1 MGKHSDLKQDDNAID
16 RVVRGYYAA
25 FSRDPA
31 TASTFYGEPAIFIS
45 EQGLNVLMKR
55 ADVEARLAKVLSEL
69 KRLGYSYSKLADPRI
84 KMLNAATAL
93 YSVVA
98 VRCKED
104 GGELQRA
111 GFTYLLHRN
120 PDWRIYELIAT
131 DPDKLVA
138 AS

>member
-1 MGKHSDLKQDDNAID
+1 
-16 RVVRGYYAA
+16 
-25 FSRDPA
+25 
-31 TASTFYGEPAIFIS
+31 
-45 EQGLNVLMKR
+45 MKR

-84 KMLNAATAL
+84 KMLSTTTAL

-104 GGELQRA
+104 GSELRRA
-111 GFTYLLHRN
+111 GFTYLLHGN
-120 PDWRIYELIAT
+120 PNWRIYELIAT
-131 DPDKLVA
+131 DLDNLVV